1 MDKVSV
7 WHWLVA
13 FVVFCVPILLLVRY
27 RQPRMAAVAKA
38 PPKGIG
44 GWLALFAFILCA
56 GFMRS
61 VAELVQGMPEYL
73 SGFQNKAAHGPLVA
87 VGLFALAATA
97 VHLWAIVA
105 LFQQKREFRTAC
117 ATLWVLMFMTQLSL
131 LSMLTVPGVTLD
143 MILPDADIL
152 RSIAALVF
160 MGLWCWYLCVSV
172 RVKNTLVN

>member
-13 FVVFCVPILLLVRY
+13 LVVFCVPILLLVRY
-27 RQPRMAAVAKA
+27 RQPRTAAVAKA

-61 VAELVQGMPEYL
+61 ITELVQGMPEYL

-87 VGLFALAATA
+87 VGLIALAATA

-105 LFQQKREFRTAC
+105 LFQQKRAFRTAC
-117 ATLWVLMFMTQLSL
+117 ATLWVLMLLTQLSL
-131 LSMLTVPGVTLD
+131 LSMLTVPGVTLG
-143 MILPDADIL
+143 MILPDGDVV
-152 RSIAALVF
+152 RSIAALAF
-160 MGLWCWYLCVSV
+160 MGLWYWYVCVSV

>member
-1 MDKVSV
+1 MDKGSA

-27 RQPRMAAVAKA
+27 RQPRAAAEATA

-44 GWLALFAFILCA
+44 GWLALFAFLLCL

-61 VAELVQGMPEYL
+61 VAELVLGMPMYL

-87 VGLFALAATA
+87 VGLMALAATA

-105 LFQQKREFRTAC
+105 LFRQKRAFKAAC
-117 ATLWVLMFMTQLSL
+117 ATLWVLMLLTQLSL
-131 LSMLTVPGVTLD
+131 LSMLTVPGVSLG
-143 MILPDADIL
+143 MLLPDEDIA
-152 RSIAALVF
+152 RAIAALVF
-160 MGLWCWYLCVSV
+160 MGLWYWYLSVSV